1 MRRAMI
7 AIHQKSRTIRPAP
20 RTEPVCREESMYWK
34 RPVLQLFL
42 LALLLAL
49 GLPAAAQDEEKPLE
63 GINRGNYNIKQ
74 SFEVGARWTE
84 FTGNLD
90 VFRTFVDLEQGP
102 RLLEHT
108 LEMRSLNHSGL
119 LFDDFFLHSFGYG
132 GDPES
137 VTRLRAYKNRWYNF
151 SASFHR
157 NRNYWDFNLL
167 ANPLNPPTS
176 NPAVPITDSP
186 HRLFLVRRRSDVN
199 LTLLPQSVVRLRFG
213 YGRNVMEG
221 PSFSSFH
228 EGTDVLVFQGW
239 KTTLDNYSAGVD
251 LRVFPRT
258 NISYDQFFIN
268 YKGDTT
274 WEDRN
279 LTFSLSDG
287 RPVDLGL
294 IFNTGAGQ
302 PCSTPLLPDGT
313 VNPTCNAYLTY
324 SRQGRVRTL
333 FPTEQLSFQSS
344 YFKNVDFSGRIAY
357 SSADNE
363 LIGYDELF
371 QGRVTRTN
379 QSQFT
384 VQAPAQG
391 RRISVTG
398 DLAGTFYVT
407 DKFKVVDTFH
417 WQHFR
422 IPGQVLIQECSQFST
437 SILITANTFP
447 AVNPLLD
454 CPGTNTL
461 GTPVHTNS
469 SPADILIED
478 ISAFLGQDTR
488 TNTIELLYDFTRR
501 VGIRVGYR
509 YTHREIRHGH
519 FVAEDLHFFPDRPNR
534 GACAGQ
540 PLEPDGSCRVTTEPE
555 GEIELTP
562 INEHTALFGF
572 WARPVDQWRVAFDL
586 EAASAD
592 NVFTRISPRQFQI
605 YRVRTSYRV
614 NDWATFNGS
623 IMIVERRNNV
633 FQINHLQHDR
643 SYSFNSVLQ
652 PRESFLLDF
661 GYDFNDVFS
670 QTNICF
676 TIGFG
681 PPPPGSLPC
690 PIVGATPIQGLSF
703 YNHDAHYGYFQLMW
717 KPVRRL
723 TTHLGYSI
731 TSTTGSTLIIAPNAP
746 PGPLSY
752 NYHKP
757 NAGLAFEMNRNITW
771 KVNWGYYGYNEKQL
785 PDLFTSARDFRGN
798 LVLGAVRF
806 SF

>member
-1 MRRAMI
+1 MRRAKTLTPLDR
-7 AIHQKSRTIRPAP
+7 QTCSTAP
-20 RTEPVCREESMYWK
+20 FTAAGFLSLPTRSLGWVLVCA
-34 RPVLQLFL
+34 FT
-42 LALLLAL
+42 ALLLAL
-49 GLPAAAQDEEKPLE
+49 TPPAAAQQEEKPLE

-74 SFEVGARWTE
+74 TFEFGGRWTD

-90 VFRTFVDLEQGP
+90 VYRTFVDLEEGP

-108 LEMRSLNHSGL
+108 LEMRSLDHKGL

-132 GDPES
+132 GDPEN

-151 SASFHR
+151 SATFHR
-157 NRNYWDFNLL
+157 NRNYWNYNLL

-176 NPAVPITDSP
+176 NPAVAITDSP

-228 EGTDVLVFQGW
+228 EGTDILVFQDW
-239 KTTLDNYSAGVD
+239 KTTLDNYSAGMD
-251 LRVFPRT
+251 LRIFPRT
-258 NISYDQFFIN
+258 NISYDQFFTK

-274 WEDRN
+274 WEDHSLNFR
-279 LTFSLSDG
+279 LSDS

-302 PCSTPLLPDGT
+302 PCATPLLPDGT
-313 VNPTCNAYLTY
+313 ANPTCNAFLAY

-333 FPTEQLSFQSS
+333 FPTEQFSFQSS

-363 LIGYDELF
+363 LVGYEELF
-371 QGRVTRTN
+371 QGRATRTN
-379 QSQFT
+379 ISQFT

-391 RRISVTG
+391 RRVSVTG
-398 DLAGTFYVT
+398 DLAATFYAT
-407 DKFKVVDTFH
+407 EKFKVVDTFH

-437 SILITANTFP
+437 SMLITANTFP

-454 CPGTNTL
+454 CPRTNTL

-478 ISAFLGQDTR
+478 ISHFLGQDTR
-488 TNTIELLYDFTRR
+488 TNTFELLYDFTRR
-501 VGIRVGYR
+501 TGVRFGYR
-509 YTHREIRHGH
+509 YTHREISQRL
-519 FVAEDLHFFPDRPNR
+519 AELADQHFFPDRPNR
-534 GACAGQ
+534 GACAGR
-540 PLEPDGSCRVTTEPE
+540 PLEPDGSCRVTTTDSQE
-555 GEIELTP
+555 ELFE
-562 INEHTALFGF
+562 INEHVLLFGF
-572 WARPVDQWRVAFDL
+572 WARPVDAWRIAFDL

-592 NVFTRISPRQFQI
+592 RAFTRISPRQFQI
-605 YRVRTSYRV
+605 YRLRTSYRV
-614 NDWATFNGS
+614 RDWASLNGS
-623 IMIVERRNNV
+623 IMILERRNNV
-633 FQINHLQHDR
+633 AQIEHLQHDR
-643 SYSFNSVLQ
+643 SYSFNALLQ
-652 PRESFLLDF
+652 PNENFMLDF

-676 TIGFG
+676 TVGSA
-681 PPPPGSLPC
+681 PPPPGSVPC
-690 PIVGATPIQGLSF
+690 PFVGGLPLQGLSF
-703 YNHDAHYGYFQLMW
+703 YNHDVHYGHFQLMW

-723 TTHLGYSI
+723 TTHVGYAV
-731 TSTTGSTLIIAPNAP
+731 TSTTGSTLILAPNTP

-757 NAGLAFEMNRNITW
+757 MAGLSLEMNRNVTW
-771 KVNWGYYGYNEKQL
+771 KVQWGYYGYNEKQL
-785 PDLFTSARDFRGN
+785 PDVFSSPRDFRGN

-806 SF
+806 AF